1 MTSVA
6 YYVVLEK
13 HRLSCVHVL
22 SQIPPASIQPLLR
35 VRASQGKALS
45 FRSFTFVFGSQ
56 VPGTALI
63 LFPRLLPFE
72 GRNGLF
78 WVEHILTAVS
88 GFSQWFH
95 IPDPAR
101 GASSE
106 DLLPFKNSFNHGS
119 RTENLTLGLVDEW
132 RGSIAVIPL
141 LSREQTSANAPQ
153 LHSFPDG
160 CVLAKNLTSFPFAV
174 FYHIIFV
181 LLAEDLGVRAL
192 VPFIVSFLGVR
203 VGPGFSPFRSSIY
216 GCLPTKGLLFQ
227 ESFQSPLPEPACSLH
242 SLTQLTRP

>member
-1 MTSVA
+1 MYIKLKLVQFNREFSGGLVVLTQCFDCWSLVWELRSHSKPPHTATKKKKKKLYNLKIETVTSVA

-119 RTENLTLGLVDEW
+119 RTENLTLGLVDE
-132 RGSIAVIPL
+132 
-141 LSREQTSANAPQ
+141 
-153 LHSFPDG
+153 
-160 CVLAKNLTSFPFAV
+160 
-174 FYHIIFV
+174 
-181 LLAEDLGVRAL
+181 
-192 VPFIVSFLGVR
+192 
-203 VGPGFSPFRSSIY
+203 
-216 GCLPTKGLLFQ
+216 
-227 ESFQSPLPEPACSLH
+227 
-242 SLTQLTRP
+242 